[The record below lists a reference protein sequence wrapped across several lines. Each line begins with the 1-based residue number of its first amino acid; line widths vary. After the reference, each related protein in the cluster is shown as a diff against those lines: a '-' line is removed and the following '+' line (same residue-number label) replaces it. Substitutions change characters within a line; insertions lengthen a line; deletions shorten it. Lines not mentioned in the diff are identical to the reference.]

1 MAAFALI
8 DALPDF
14 GKRGSHAGPVP
25 AAMKTAPPEL
35 DTASLVE
42 ARIALAEAAVA
53 DQLGKEYEAALA
65 SEREAQAA
73 ELARLSETLGQ
84 QAGQLI
90 DARFEEMDRQ
100 VADMVATTAA
110 RILGSV
116 LSDELQKRALQ
127 SLAESIRDA
136 VRDREAVRIRVRGPR
151 SLFEGLTSSLGAV
164 GARVDFTEEPG
175 FDLVAQIDGS
185 LIETRMGEWSAA
197 LEKILA

>member
-1 MAAFALI
+1 MSAFALI

-25 AAMKTAPPEL
+25 AAMRTTPPEP
-35 DTASLVE
+35 DAASLVE

-53 DQLGKEYEAALA
+53 DHLGKEYEAALA
-65 SEREAQAA
+65 AEREAHAV

-90 DARFEEMDRQ
+90 DARFEEMERQ
-100 VADMVATTAA
+100 IADMVSTTAA

-116 LSDELQKRALQ
+116 LSDDLQKRALK
-127 SLAESIRDA
+127 SLADSIRDA

-151 SLFEGLTSSLGAV
+151 SLFEGLTASLGAAR
-164 GARVDFTEEPG
+164 ARVDFTEEPG

-185 LIETRMGEWSAA
+185 LIETRMGEWAAA
-197 LEKILA
+197 LEKVLA